1 MQKPEIMNIIA
12 FILVVVFN
20 LLMGLT
26 LAGKTHI
33 SIQKAFDKKYI
44 TAKATCKGGLE
55 LDYSVTNLLKDS
67 ILVHIP
73 AGWRFNSNAGK
84 NDYQDILMAHEEIL
98 ALRPKETKKFDI
110 KGYCCEAT
118 KGGPQKGA
126 PYTLGKMAD
135 SSLVLLARYLNAHK
149 IDSNTEQY
157 SVWAVSD
164 GKETANITSNN
175 DSVAALL
182 RTFVAKIKNE
192 PLPWYTLLKRAK
204 ITNTGEVQDHPVRF
218 KADITHAATETCY
231 SYCYI
236 IDSKGQKVS
245 EIFGKWLNPNDTNYQ
260 ANFNVAN
267 LKKGEYKLVLEG
279 KNSPLFEKAFKI

>member
-1 MQKPEIMNIIA
+1 MQAKNL
-12 FILVVVFN
+12 ILVALSVIFITATVV
-20 LLMGLT
+20 
-26 LAGKTHI
+26 GKTKI

-44 TAKATCKGGLE
+44 TAKAICKGGLE
-55 LDYSVTNLLKDS
+55 LDYSVCNLLKDS
-67 ILVHIP
+67 LLITIP

-98 ALRPKETKKFDI
+98 VLRPKETKKFDI

-135 SSLVLLARYLNAHK
+135 SSLVLLARYLNTHK

-157 SVWAVSD
+157 SVWAISD
-164 GKETANITSNN
+164 GKETANITANN
-175 DSVAALL
+175 DSIASLL
-182 RTFVAKIKNE
+182 RTFVATVKGE

-204 ITNTGEVQDHPVRF
+204 VTSRGEVHDHPVKF
-218 KADITHAATETCY
+218 KADITYGVSEVCY

-236 IDSKGQKVS
+236 VDSKGNKVS
-245 EIFGKWLNPNDTNYQ
+245 EIFGKWLQPDKSDYA
-260 ANFNVAN
+260 ANFNVAG
-267 LKKGEYKLVLEG
+267 LAKGDYKLVLEG
-279 KNSPLFEKAFKI
+279 KNVPLFEKAFKI